1 MADEKELSEALVR
14 AFKHVRAMHA
24 ILAALMIDVAAM
36 RKVVLKGPKPPRRY
50 RQALATE
57 ADKVKPLIDTAMR
70 AYDEEVVHL
79 SCIGHWR
86 N

>member
-24 ILAALMIDVAAM
+24 ILAALMIDVAAI
-36 RKVVLKGPKPPRRY
+36 RKVVLKGPKPLRRY
-50 RQALATE
+50 RQALTTE

-70 AYDEEVVHL
+70 AYDEELLQL
-79 SCIGHWR
+79 SNSGLWR

>member
-24 ILAALMIDVAAM
+24 ILAALMVDVAAI
-36 RKVVLKGPKPPRRY
+36 RKVVLKGPKPLRRY
-50 RQALATE
+50 RQALTE
-57 ADKVKPLIDTAMR
+57 ANKVKPLIETAMR
-70 AYDEEVVHL
+70 AYEEELLKLTNSTPWH
-79 SCIGHWR
+79 

>member
-14 AFKHVRAMHA
+14 VFKHVRAMHA
-24 ILAALMIDVAAM
+24 ILAGLMIDVAAI
-36 RKVVLKGPKPPRRY
+36 RRVVLKGPKPLRRY

-70 AYDEEVVHL
+70 AYMEEL
-79 SCIGHWR
+79 LQISSTSPWR

>member
-14 AFKHVRAMHA
+14 AFKHVRSMHA

-36 RKVVLKGPKPPRRY
+36 RKVVLKGPKPLRRY

-57 ADKVKPLIDTAMR
+57 AEKVKPLIDTAMR
-70 AYDEEVVHL
+70 AYEQEL
-79 SCIGHWR
+79 LQLNSNSLWR

>member
-14 AFKHVRAMHA
+14 AFEHVRAMHA
-24 ILAALMIDVAAM
+24 ILAALMIDVAAL
-36 RKVVLKGPKPPRRY
+36 RKVILKGPKPLRRY

-57 ADKVKPLIDTAMR
+57 ADKVKPLIETAMR
-70 AYDEEVVHL
+70 AYDEELLQL
-79 SCIGHWR
+79 SSSSVWR

>member
-24 ILAALMIDVAAM
+24 ILAALMVDVAAM
-36 RKVVLKGPKPPRRY
+36 RKVVLKGPKPLKLY

-57 ADKVKPLIDTAMR
+57 ADKVKPLIETAMR
-70 AYDEEVVHL
+70 AYDEELLHL
-79 SCIGHWR
+79 SACRLWR

>member
-1 MADEKELSEALVR
+1 MADEKELSEALIR
-14 AFKHVRAMHA
+14 AFTHIRSMHA

-36 RKVVLKGPKPPRRY
+36 RKVVLKGPKPLMRY

-57 ADKVKPLIDTAMR
+57 AEKVKPLIDTAMR
-70 AYDEEVVHL
+70 AYEQEL
-79 SCIGHWR
+79 LQLNSNSLWR

>member
-24 ILAALMIDVAAM
+24 ILAALMVDVAAI
-36 RKVVLKGPKPPRRY
+36 RKVVLKGPKPLRRY

-57 ADKVKPLIDTAMR
+57 TNKVKPLIETAMR
-70 AYDEEVVHL
+70 AYEEELLKLTNSSPWH
-79 SCIGHWR
+79 

>member
-1 MADEKELSEALVR
+1 MSDEKKLSEALVR

-36 RKVVLKGPKPPRRY
+36 RKVVLKGPKPLKRY
-50 RQALATE
+50 RRALATE
-57 ADKVKPLIDTAMR
+57 ADKVRPLIETAMR
-70 AYDEEVVHL
+70 AYEEELLRLTESSPWH
-79 SCIGHWR
+79 

>member
-1 MADEKELSEALVR
+1 MANEKELSEALAR

-24 ILAALMIDVAAM
+24 ILAALMVDVAAM
-36 RKVVLKGPKPPRRY
+36 RKVVLKGPKPLKRY

-57 ADKVKPLIDTAMR
+57 EDKVKPLLDTAMQ
-70 AYDEEVVHL
+70 AYDEELLQL
-79 SCIGHWR
+79 SKSSLWR